1 MRSNVTLDIGGSS
14 SIIGSDNASH
24 WTRKQSELVFP
35 PECDGTVRKTP
46 PPFLK
51 LPFSDGSKTMIC
63 QDRLW
68 THAPLEKLRNKANLP
83 QVPT

>member
-35 PECDGTVRKTP
+35 PECDGTVRKP
-46 PPFLK
+46 PTFLETAI
-51 LPFSDGSKTMIC
+51 F
-63 QDRLW
+63 
-68 THAPLEKLRNKANLP
+68 
-83 QVPT
+83 